1 MLELKEYLRTNV
13 KIKEKTKLFPLII
26 WWFQK
31 KVVSLHQKIKDNS
44 LIT

>member
-1 MLELKEYLRTNV
+1 MNV
-13 KIKEKTKLFPLII
+13 KFKGKTKLFPLII

-31 KVVSLHQKIKDNS
+31 KAVSLHQKIKDNI